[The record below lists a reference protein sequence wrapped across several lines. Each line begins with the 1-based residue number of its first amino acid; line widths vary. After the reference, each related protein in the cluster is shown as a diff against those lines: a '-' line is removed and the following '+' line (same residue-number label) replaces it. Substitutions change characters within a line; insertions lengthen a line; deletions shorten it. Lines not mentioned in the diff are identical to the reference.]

1 MIAFHRSAAIAPGKL
16 ANTLAFAKEV
26 AAHITATTGT
36 EVSIALPVGG
46 NPNRIAWSTRHNS
59 LADFDTMMLALMADP
74 TYVDLLAKSAENFIP
89 GSVHDE
95 IWRAI

>member
-1 MIAFHRSAAIAPGKL
+1 MIAFYRSAAIAPGKL
-16 ANTLAFAKEV
+16 ADTLAFAKEV

-36 EVSIALPVGG
+36 EVSIAVPIGG
-46 NPNRIAWSTRHNS
+46 NPDRIAWSHRHDS
-59 LADFDTMMLALMADP
+59 LADFDTVMLALMADP
-74 TYVDLLAKSAENFIP
+74 TYFDLRAKCADLLIP